1 MLEAI
6 LEDMMSGYKDLE
18 LFACHQQVSLDEVED
33 LLVMMEPDTAE
44 AVCLRILLKYAK

>member
-18 LFACHQQVSLDEVED
+18 LFACHQQVNLEEIED

>member
-18 LFACHQQVSLDEVED
+18 LFARHQHVSLEEVED
-33 LLVMMEPDTAE
+33 MLVMMEPDTAE

>member
-6 LEDMMSGYKDLE
+6 LENMMSGYKDLE
-18 LFACHQQVSLDEVED
+18 LFACHQQGSLDEVAD

-44 AVCLRILLKYAK
+44 TVCLRILLKYAK